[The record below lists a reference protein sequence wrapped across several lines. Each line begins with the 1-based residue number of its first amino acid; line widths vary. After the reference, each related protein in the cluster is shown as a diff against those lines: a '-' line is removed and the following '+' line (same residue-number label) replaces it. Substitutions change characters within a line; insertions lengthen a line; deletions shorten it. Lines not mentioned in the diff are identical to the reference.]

1 MLAVDAS
8 SCASH
13 LAQSSARGAV
23 SAEKDQ
29 ANIRMAMV
37 LCIAL
42 MPESVFTE
50 KQGEKTG
57 VRSDP
62 GHLNGGGRETRWRS
76 GPIGAL
82 RPCRQHRSART
93 AGARPA
99 RFRR

>member
-13 LAQSSARGAV
+13 LAQSSARGTA

-37 LCIAL
+37 LRIAL
-42 MPESVFTE
+42 MPQSLFTG
-50 KQGEKTG
+50 KRGAKTG

-62 GHLNGGGRETRWRS
+62 GHRNGGGRETLWRAC
-76 GPIGAL
+76 PIGAL
-82 RPCRQHRSART
+82 RLCRQHRSART
-93 AGARPA
+93 ADARSA
-99 RFRR
+99 RFQR